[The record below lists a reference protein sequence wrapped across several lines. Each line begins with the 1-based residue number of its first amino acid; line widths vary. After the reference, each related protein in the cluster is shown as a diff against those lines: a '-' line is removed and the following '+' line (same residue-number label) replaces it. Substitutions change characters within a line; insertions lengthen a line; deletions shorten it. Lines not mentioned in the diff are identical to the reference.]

1 MIVLSNT
8 GMRGVGAGA
17 DQFLFSEPEPGDSV
31 FFFWSRSRL
40 KFYRLRYTD
49 NVSKPVTGKKIRNFS
64 LFSDFKKCAIRC
76 AVCS

>member
-31 FFFWSRSRL
+31 FFS
-40 KFYRLRYTD
+40 
-49 NVSKPVTGKKIRNFS
+49 G
-64 LFSDFKKCAIRC
+64 AG
-76 AVCS
+76 AA